1 MNQPVNKPLK
11 IGIMSFAHQHGV
23 GYASVLSKRP
33 DVELRVADENADRGK
48 RWAEHTGVPCMES
61 YADLLDWGPD
71 AAIVCSENAG
81 HRALVELAAQA
92 GAHVL
97 CEKPLATTLADGRA
111 MIENCEK
118 AGVNLMTAFP
128 VRFSAPIAS
137 LEGAL
142 RSGALGKIH
151 GVEGVNFGTMPGR
164 SNPWFVDPKLAGGGA
179 VMDHTVHVAD
189 LLRWMLGVE
198 ATEVYAQVNSILYP
212 DLPVET
218 AGLVAVTFADGTVA
232 TIDCSWS
239 RPYSY
244 PTWGTVRLD
253 VIGDAG
259 LASVDAF
266 KQTIGA
272 YSDGENRDGVRE
284 GRWLSWGANADAGML
299 DEFIAS
305 IREGR
310 PSRPDGWDGY
320 RATEIAMGAY
330 ESAKTGQPVRLP
342 LEI

>member
-1 MNQPVNKPLK
+1 MNKPLK
-11 IGIMSFAHQHGV
+11 VGILSFAHQHGV
-23 GYASVLSKRP
+23 GYASVLSKRA
-33 DVELRVADENADRGK
+33 DVELRVADENPERGK
-48 RWAEHTGVPCMES
+48 RWAEHFGVPYVES

-81 HRALVELAAQA
+81 HRALVELTASA

-111 MIENCEK
+111 MIETCEK

-128 VRFSAPIAS
+128 VRFAAPMAA
-137 LEGAL
+137 LEAGI
-142 RSGALGKIH
+142 RTGRLGHVH

-164 SNPWFVDPKLAGGGA
+164 SNPWFVDPSLAGGGA

-189 LLRWMLGVE
+189 LLRWMLGCE
-198 ATEVYAQVNSILYP
+198 ATEVYAQVNSLLYP

-218 AGLVAVTFADGTVA
+218 AGLVAVTFANGTVA

-253 VIGDAG
+253 VIGEQG

-266 KQTIGA
+266 KQTISA
-272 YSDGENRDGVRE
+272 YSDGAGRDGDRTAK
-284 GRWLSWGANADAGML
+284 WLPWGANADAGML

-310 PSRPDGWDGY
+310 PARPDGWDGY

-330 ESAKTGQPVRLP
+330 ESVRAGQPVKLP
-342 LEI
+342 LDV